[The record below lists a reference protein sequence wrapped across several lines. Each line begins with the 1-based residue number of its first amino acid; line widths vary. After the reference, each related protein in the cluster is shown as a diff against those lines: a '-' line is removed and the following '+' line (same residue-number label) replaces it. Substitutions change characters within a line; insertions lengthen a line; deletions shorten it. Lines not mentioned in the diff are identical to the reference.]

1 MSCGEEQK
9 RIRCVMM
16 RGGTS
21 RGLYIMRN
29 ELPQEPA
36 ERDKAILRL
45 YGSPDVRQIDGLGG
59 ADPLTSKL
67 AIIGPATRPDACVDY
82 TFAQVSIPEAFV
94 DYAGNCGNISSGVGP
109 FAVDE
114 GLVEAVEP
122 VTTVRIHQTNTHCI
136 IVAEVP
142 VRNGKAVVEGDYHI
156 DGVPGGGARIG
167 LDFSDT
173 AGAVTGKLLPTGKPL
188 DRLDVPGV
196 GAIDVSI
203 VDAGTPCI
211 FVRAADMGLKG
222 TETPAQI
229 DADRE
234 LNERIER
241 VRGTA
246 AAQVGIVERWE
257 DAAKQSPYLPFFV
270 LVSPPADYIDFTTG
284 RTVRAADVDFVA
296 RLLFML
302 KMHKAYAVTG
312 TVCTGA
318 AAKIPGTLVYEV
330 ARPATRERPLVLIGH
345 PAGVIDIEAAVERQ
359 GDALKLVRA
368 SIGRTARRIMEG
380 YALIPWSTLGSSG
393 SA

>member
-1 MSCGEEQK
+1 MSYREEQK
-9 RIRCVMM
+9 RIRCVIM

-36 ERDKAILRL
+36 LRDRVILRL

-67 AIIGPATRPDACVDY
+67 AIIGPATRDDADVDY

-94 DYAGNCGNISSGVGP
+94 DYAGNCGNISAGVGP
-109 FAVDE
+109 FAIDE
-114 GLVEAVEP
+114 GLVQAVEP

-142 VRNGKAVVEGDYHI
+142 VANGKAVVEGDYHI
-156 DGVPGGGARIG
+156 DGVPGSGARIG

-173 AGAVTGKLLPTGKPL
+173 AGAVTGKLLPTGQPV
-188 DRLDVPGV
+188 DHLDVPGV
-196 GAIDVSI
+196 GPIDVSI

-211 FVRAADMGLKG
+211 FVRATDMGIKG

-229 DADRE
+229 DADRD

-246 AAQVGIVERWE
+246 AARVGIVKRWE
-257 DAAKQSPYLPFFV
+257 DAAKESPYLPFFV
-270 LVSPPADYIDFTTG
+270 LVSPPADYLDFTTG
-284 RTVRAADVDFVA
+284 RTVKATEVDFVA

-318 AAKIPGTLVYEV
+318 AAKIPGTLVYEA
-330 ARPATRERPLVLIGH
+330 ARPETRGRSLVLIGH
-345 PAGVIDIEAAVERQ
+345 PAGVIDIEAAVERE
-359 GDALKLVRA
+359 GDEFKLVRA
-368 SIGRTARRIMEG
+368 SVGRTARRLMEG
-380 YALIPWSTLGSSG
+380 YALIPWSTLAESS
-393 SA
+393 